1 MDQRTLLY
9 EIISLLKD
17 VRKKKIKIKPY
28 NVALGSYVPLN
39 FCSIKHCLNSLK
51 QSHYSLKV
59 YNQLKIGCAGVYT
72 GCNCYLFLKLRSW
85 YVLIIFQIV
94 LFSHRVT
101 KVDLFREKKM

>member
-17 VRKKKIKIKPY
+17 VRKKKIKPY

-51 QSHYSLKV
+51 QS
-59 YNQLKIGCAGVYT
+59 
-72 GCNCYLFLKLRSW
+72 
-85 YVLIIFQIV
+85 
-94 LFSHRVT
+94 LFSKSVQLIKHRMCWG
-101 KVDLFREKKM
+101 L